1 MARIR
6 HVARNLTP
14 IASLKTKRF
23 EPHHLNTDRPD
34 LHFMSG
40 VREIRQTDDVH
51 TQTDDVHT
59 QWILEI
65 AGQTREFD
73 ATITEQHPDERIAWK
88 SDSPAWRTRSH
99 HFHQVGCDVRLKM
112 LVQIAAETHNAQ
124 AAWTALIDSDGENRD
139 GAWAGEVTDLV
150 PLDAWPT
157 GTRVVLCK
165 ERPDPGPRAVR
176 GSLKLPAPHG
186 TRHTK
191 FVSAETPLQTTDPND
206 SDGTAARSGDRFGHA
221 A

>member
-51 TQTDDVHT
+51 TQ
-59 QWILEI
+59 WILEI

-88 SDSPAWRTRSH
+88 SDAGSISLTVFRRISISKFQILANDRRT
-99 HFHQVGCDVRLKM
+99 
-112 LVQIAAETHNAQ
+112 
-124 AAWTALIDSDGENRD
+124 
-139 GAWAGEVTDLV
+139 
-150 PLDAWPT
+150 
-157 GTRVVLCK
+157 
-165 ERPDPGPRAVR
+165 
-176 GSLKLPAPHG
+176 
-186 TRHTK
+186 
-191 FVSAETPLQTTDPND
+191 
-206 SDGTAARSGDRFGHA
+206 
-221 A
+221 